1 VSITQTMLLGAI
13 AGFTIYLGLP
23 LGRVRVASL
32 RIKAFLNAASA
43 GILVFL
49 LFEILAHATE
59 PVEHTLEEA
68 TQGEA
73 AWGQFAALG
82 LVYAIG
88 FGAGLLSLL
97 YLPRMWKRPSPPERS
112 SIGPGAMSVAEAE
125 LSQPA
130 AQQAVLRTG
139 MGIAAGIGLHNFSEG
154 LAIGQAA
161 QAEEMTLAALL
172 IIGLAPQHDRGRRHR
187 WPAGRRRRARLL
199 GLARPGGADRR
210 GTDLPRHHRRHLV
223 RLRLPVRRLPSAG
236 RGCAAVRHRRDPA
249 RRPPSLLGGHA
260 LGLMAGFILALA
272 TELVLEVA
280 GGRPQDPRPAD
291 TTQRPNRIARPAAQE
306 HPFGGAAPGPP
317 SKRAFHHD
325 S

>member
-1 VSITQTMLLGAI
+1 VSTTQTILLGAI
-13 AGFTIYLGLP
+13 AGFTIYLSLP

-32 RIKAFLNAASA
+32 RTKAFLNAASA

-59 PVEHTLEEA
+59 PVEHALEEA
-68 TQGEA
+68 TEGEA
-73 AWGQFAALG
+73 AWGQFATLS

-97 YLPRMWKRPSPPERS
+97 YLARLWKRPSPPERG

-130 AQQAVLRTG
+130 AQSAALRTG

-161 QAEEMTLAALL
+161 QSGAMALATLL
-172 IIGLAPQHDRGRRHR
+172 IIGFGLHNTTEGFGIVGPLAA
-187 WPAGRRRRARLL
+187 AGVRASWGWL
-199 GLARPGGADRR
+199 GLAGLIGGGPTFL
-210 GTDLPRHHRRHLV
+210 GTILGTSFSSTYLFV
-223 RLRLPVRRLPSAG
+223 GCLALAAGALLYVIGEILPVGRRLSWE
-236 RGCAAVRHRRDPA
+236 VT
-249 RRPPSLLGGHA
+249 LW
-260 LGLMAGFILALA
+260 GLMAGFLLGLA

-280 GGRPQDPRPAD
+280 GG
-291 TTQRPNRIARPAAQE
+291 
-306 HPFGGAAPGPP
+306 
-317 SKRAFHHD
+317 
-325 S
+325 

>member
-1 VSITQTMLLGAI
+1 VSTTQTILLGAI

-32 RIKAFLNAASA
+32 RTKAFLNATSA

-59 PVEHTLEEA
+59 PVEHALEEA
-68 TQGEA
+68 TEGEA

-88 FGAGLLSLL
+88 FGVGLLSLL
-97 YLPRMWKRPSPPERS
+97 YLARLWKRPSPPEQS

-130 AQQAVLRTG
+130 AQSAALRTG
-139 MGIAAGIGLHNFSEG
+139 MGIAVGIGLHNFSEG

-161 QAEEMTLAALL
+161 QAGGMALAALL
-172 IIGLAPQHDRGRRHR
+172 IIGFALHNTTEGFGIVGPLAA
-187 WPAGRRRRARLL
+187 AGVRASWGWL
-199 GLARPGGADRR
+199 GLAGLIGGGPTFL
-210 GTDLPRHHRRHLV
+210 GTVVGISFSSAYLFVGCLALAAGALLYVIGEILPIG
-223 RLRLPVRRLPSAG
+223 RRLSWEIT
-236 RGCAAVRHRRDPA
+236 
-249 RRPPSLLGGHA
+249 LW
-260 LGLMAGFILALA
+260 GLMTGFFLGLA

-280 GGRPQDPRPAD
+280 GG
-291 TTQRPNRIARPAAQE
+291 
-306 HPFGGAAPGPP
+306 
-317 SKRAFHHD
+317 
-325 S
+325 

>member
-1 VSITQTMLLGAI
+1 VSTTQTILLGAI

-32 RIKAFLNAASA
+32 RTKAFLNAASA

-59 PVEHTLEEA
+59 PVEHALEEA
-68 TQGEA
+68 VEGEA

-82 LVYAIG
+82 LVYAVG

-97 YLPRMWKRPSPPERS
+97 YLARLWKRPSPPERS

-130 AQQAVLRTG
+130 AQSAALRTG

-161 QAEEMTLAALL
+161 QSGAMALAGLL
-172 IIGLAPQHDRGRRHR
+172 IIGFALHNTTEGFGIVGPLAATGV
-187 WPAGRRRRARLL
+187 RASWGWL
-199 GLARPGGADRR
+199 GLAGLIGGGPTFL
-210 GTDLPRHHRRHLV
+210 GTIVGTSFSSTYLFVGCLALAAGALLYV
-223 RLRLPVRRLPSAG
+223 IGEILPVGRRLSWE
-236 RGCAAVRHRRDPA
+236 VT
-249 RRPPSLLGGHA
+249 LW
-260 LGLMAGFILALA
+260 GLMAGFFLGLA

-280 GGRPQDPRPAD
+280 G
-291 TTQRPNRIARPAAQE
+291 
-306 HPFGGAAPGPP
+306 
-317 SKRAFHHD
+317 S
-325 S
+325 